1 MTGRRRVWVLGI
13 ALLLAGS
20 GSSAVLSSAAS
31 QTPTASTRGPAGLS
45 DLPANMFVALELPG
59 LGQGI
64 PGHGM
69 KHVTWAYNPI
79 NKRLYAVGGD
89 YAGEAYQQSYRQEV
103 WSLSLAERWV
113 KREVP
118 AAGWRL
124 EYPYCGPADQIQ
136 PKHPD
141 FVGWM
146 WDAKRSLFWMM
157 PGTMV
162 ASNDTCPGETVDSK
176 SDPGFPLGKVMTFDP
191 GTRTWTDQTPNG
203 YTAGPDIGETWMSV
217 YDPVRDEIVRFGF
230 NGGTGG
236 VANILDVSAK
246 RWRVVPLGLGGQG
259 REIRLNKE
267 YLAPDLAN
275 RQIYAIDGL
284 AGRLYRW
291 SMDRRTLADL
301 GPVPGGSLGSE
312 NITHPV
318 WNSVSRVLLWYRAE
332 NEPFHIYHPDRKQ
345 WESVPVVTNPPGL
358 RLRAR
363 AAVFDPDENVLML
376 LGGLEPGNPYLFL
389 YRYAPMGQ

>member
-1 MTGRRRVWVLGI
+1 MTGRRRAWVLGI

-20 GSSAVLSSAAS
+20 GSSPVLSSAAS
-31 QTPTASTRGPAGLS
+31 QTPTARGPGGLS

-103 WSLSLAERWV
+103 WSLSLAERWM

-124 EYPYCGPADQIQ
+124 EYPYCGPTDQIQ

-176 SDPGFPLGKVMTFDP
+176 SDPGFLLGKVMTFDP

-246 RWRVVPLGLGGQG
+246 RWRVVPLGLGGHG

-332 NEPFHIYHPDRKQ
+332 NEPFHIYHPDRRQ

-389 YRYAPMGQ
+389 YRYGPMGQ